1 MWPEVQKSKRL
12 DVGQFECPE
21 KLEKNKGQGNQMS
34 GVVQQTLERECHSLN
49 IKDRIAEQGAWL
61 PN

>member
-1 MWPEVQKSKRL
+1 MPRTAGK
-12 DVGQFECPE
+12 
-21 KLEKNKGQGNQMS
+21 KNKGQGNQMS
-34 GVVQQTLERECHSLN
+34 GVAQQTSLLERERYSLN